1 MSFYLFLDLQ
11 TFIIL
16 GKSTLESIYLIKHSE
31 LRINMTV
38 QKLMS
43 FFSDYVTV
51 DLDAFY
57 NSTLSCLANQTDVI
71 NLVWGKS

>member
-1 MSFYLFLDLQ
+1 MRSYLFLDFQ
-11 TFIIL
+11 TCIIL
-16 GKSTLESIYLIKHSE
+16 GNSTLGSIYLIKHSK

-57 NSTLSCLANQTDVI
+57 NSTLSCLNQIDVI
-71 NLVWGKS
+71 NLVWAKS